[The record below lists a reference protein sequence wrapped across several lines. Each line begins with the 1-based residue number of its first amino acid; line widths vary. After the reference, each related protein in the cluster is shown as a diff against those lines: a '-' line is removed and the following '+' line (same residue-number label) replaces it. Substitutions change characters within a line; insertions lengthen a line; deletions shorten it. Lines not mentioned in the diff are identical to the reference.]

1 MASVKNIKSKSKGWH
16 GQAYSINGSAHRY
29 NKRYFYRALAFAD
42 LPPAKEL
49 RPLRKITRWV
59 QEAAESYSRAV
70 FTLSQQGVDFVTIT
84 ERTADEARTLQ
95 SRSYLLKFAR
105 KCADRGCGVLV
116 RGCAASIPA

>member
-59 QEAAESYSRAV
+59 QAAADAYSRAV
-70 FTLSQQGVDFVTIT
+70 FTLSQQGLDFITIT
-84 ERTADEARTLQ
+84 ERTADEARELRER
-95 SRSYLLKFAR
+95 SRLLKYATAR
-105 KCADRGCGVLV
+105 AKEGNGQGV
-116 RGCAASIPA
+116 RAWAAIVSA